1 VKCSAI
7 TRAGGRCR
15 LDATHGS
22 FCYQHS
28 PDTVE
33 ERRRNASRAGR
44 SGGNGRPGVSE
55 IVQIKREIRGIVGGV
70 LSGRIERRVGGVAL
84 SGYNIL
90 LRAVEVERR
99 VAEVEAFEERVAE
112 LEAIVTEQK
121 HRGGRRSRW

>member
-28 PDTVE
+28 PETVE
-33 ERRRNASRAGR
+33 ERRRNARKAGR

-55 IVQIKREIRGIVGGV
+55 IAQIKREIRAIVGGV

-99 VAEVEAFEERVAE
+99 IAEVEAYEERIEV
-112 LEAIVTEQK
+112 LEAIVAEN
-121 HRGGRRSRW
+121 RGGRRW